1 MVNPLRWAVLGPGN
15 IARRFAGQLPSS
27 QYGKLVAVGSSD
39 PERARTFAA
48 EFADTTDVEIRTGD
62 YAAVLADPEVDAVYV
77 ATVHTTHAELT
88 IAALRAGKHVLC
100 EKPIAPNH
108 GQAMAMVDAA
118 RSTDRVLVEAYMYRF
133 HPQTRKVLELV
144 GDGTIGELVH
154 VDAAFS
160 FATGRSAGRL
170 FDPNLAGGGILDV
183 GGYPVSYAR
192 ALAGAA
198 AGKPFLDPET
208 LTAKGTVEEG

>member
-88 IAALRAGKHVLC
+88 IAGLRAGTPGPRREQV
-100 EKPIAPNH
+100 
-108 GQAMAMVDAA
+108 
-118 RSTDRVLVEAYMYRF
+118 
-133 HPQTRKVLELV
+133 
-144 GDGTIGELVH
+144 
-154 VDAAFS
+154 
-160 FATGRSAGRL
+160 
-170 FDPNLAGGGILDV
+170 DPNQAQ
-183 GGYPVSYAR
+183 A
-192 ALAGAA
+192 
-198 AGKPFLDPET
+198 
-208 LTAKGTVEEG
+208 